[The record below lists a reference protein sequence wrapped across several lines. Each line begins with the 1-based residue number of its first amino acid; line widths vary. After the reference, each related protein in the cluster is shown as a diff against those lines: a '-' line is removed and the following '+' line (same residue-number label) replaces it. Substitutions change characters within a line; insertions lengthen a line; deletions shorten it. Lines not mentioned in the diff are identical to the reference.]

1 MSQKWR
7 RSRAWDDQFFPRWA
21 WPAKATLR
29 AFSSIWLAVIMLS
42 IVATYGILASI
53 PLGMIALIP
62 TKLTY
67 AGVYVLT
74 LVLLAALPILVIL
87 YAAKHAGVS
96 RAGRFVILLLGGM
109 LLATG
114 ASFFF
119 GYAVWP
125 RLRYDETTGRGLRFF
140 AEFAA
145 QNDRITIRRL
155 PIFEMTELEFYS
167 WWPLRVIL
175 LLFVANMVTA
185 TVRRIEFTFKNLG
198 VLMVH
203 TGIVVI
209 TLGSVHYGNHKR
221 EGDML
226 LLAGPPNERGV
237 PGLGQPN
244 GIFFDNTKV
253 ALYLRQGS
261 SWEPRLLNRLP
272 RYNDH
277 GLSALGV
284 GGEFANDNNRTLLL
298 EPPPIY
304 VDHAGQRLRLI
315 DKDLEFR
322 VVAFAAYAEL
332 DSTWV
337 RAPAAGAGETARPVI
352 PVRLEATAE
361 LIGET
366 PPAMELALAPLSPK
380 DRVFFSEQFVA
391 IEATRGMPESRW
403 TDLTRAMPGNAA
415 HAIIVE
421 IPGRNYGAVLPAV
434 PGARLTLGD
443 TGYTIDIEQIE
454 AEPPFPI
461 ITPGFEGATSSIA
474 VVRIT
479 PPAELTED
487 ELASGLEP
495 RRPMQRWI
503 YHRFSELT
511 QDVKFPA
518 ASGSADAPTTPTAAP
533 MRSAPNPS
541 ISVRYLDSRVV
552 QLYIDQK
559 PSQQSDDDIAR
570 FRVLLRWPGQQAR
583 VFENVRPNDPIP
595 VVPGVAMRVG
605 QPWNHSISVE
615 APVCVEPRQ
624 QDSQSVGKYLN
635 SIVGVE
641 VTSNKPE
648 LAGWMTIVWLPFSQY
663 LDQIIA
669 GHREITIPDG
679 RRVTLAFSR
688 WRHRIPGIT
697 MALKS
702 FEMIPYPHSDTPRDY
717 KSDLLIERDL
727 GTGRIER
734 FEASTSLNHPLKLRA
749 SYESAGAVPAIL
761 QPVRW
766 IADFIAPNTF
776 KFSQAGWDQSGWR
789 QTQADTN
796 AGLRERP
803 AARFTILGVGNNPGI
818 YIIAAGSV
826 LMSIGIP
833 WAFYLK
839 PYLVRRERDRIR
851 RTIAEEQRKK
861 QLNAAESS
869 RTGQQQNNSEPAQA
883 QQTNGKPIGQQTNGH
898 VTPTPDTN
906 TDNQPQPAH
915 HRPGAQD

>member
-29 AFSSIWLAVIMLS
+29 AFSSIWLAVILLT
-42 IVATYGILASI
+42 IVASYGILASI
-53 PLGMIALIP
+53 PLGMLALIP

-67 AGVYVLT
+67 AGVYLLT
-74 LVLLAALPILVIL
+74 ILLLAFLPILVVV
-87 YAAKHAGVS
+87 YAARLAGMG
-96 RAGRFVILLLGGM
+96 RAGRFVILLLGGI

-114 ASFFF
+114 ASVFF

-125 RLRYDETTGRGLRFF
+125 RLRYDEATGQGLRFF
-140 AEFAA
+140 ATFAA
-145 QNDRITIRRL
+145 ENDRITIRRL
-155 PIFEMTELEFYS
+155 PMFEMTELEFYS
-167 WWPLRVIL
+167 WWPLRIIL
-175 LLFVANMVTA
+175 LAFVANMVTA

-226 LLAGPPNERGV
+226 LLAGLPDERGV
-237 PGLGQPN
+237 PTTGPSN

-261 SWEPRLLNRLP
+261 SWEPRLLQGLP

-277 GLSALGV
+277 GLTALSV

-315 DKDLEFR
+315 DNDLEFR

-337 RAPAAGAGETARPVI
+337 RAPAAGPGETARPVI
-352 PVRLEATAE
+352 PVRLEATADLVGDE
-361 LIGET
+361 K
-366 PPAMELALAPLSPK
+366 PPAMEIALAPLSPT
-380 DRVFFSEQFVA
+380 DRVFFSEDFVA
-391 IEATRGMPESRW
+391 IEATRGMPEARW
-403 TDLTRAMPGNAA
+403 TDLTRALPGNVP
-415 HAIIVE
+415 HAIVVE
-421 IPGRNYGAVLPAV
+421 IPGRNYGAVLPAA

-443 TGYTIDIEQIE
+443 TGYTLEVEQIE
-454 AEPPFPI
+454 AGPPFPI
-461 ITPGFEGATSSIA
+461 ITPGFEGATSSLA

-479 PPAELTED
+479 PPAELNED

-495 RRPMQRWI
+495 SRPLQRWI

-511 QDVKFPA
+511 QDVKFPVPGQTQA
-518 ASGSADAPTTPTAAP
+518 QQTGPL
-533 MRSAPNPS
+533 RSAPNPS

-552 QLYIDQK
+552 QIYIDELQK
-559 PSQQSDDDIAR
+559 DAELPDESKR
-570 FRVLLRWPGQQAR
+570 FRLLVRWPGQQAR
-583 VFENVRPNDPIP
+583 VFSNVRPNDPVP
-595 VVPGVAMRVG
+595 VVPGVAMRIG

-615 APVCVEPRQ
+615 SPVCVEPRQ
-624 QDSQSVGKYLN
+624 QDSQAIGKYLN
-635 SIVGVE
+635 SIIGVE
-641 VTSNKPE
+641 VTSTRPE

-663 LDQIIA
+663 LDQIVA
-669 GHREITIPDG
+669 GHRQITVPDG
-679 RRVTLAFSR
+679 RRITLAFSR

-697 MALKS
+697 MQLKS

-717 KSDLLIERDL
+717 KSDLIIERDL
-727 GTGRIER
+727 GRGAVER

-749 SYESAGAVPAIL
+749 AYESTGNVPVVL

-766 IADFIAPNTF
+766 IADRIAPNSF

-789 QTQADTN
+789 ETQAQTN
-796 AGLRERP
+796 AGLRAQP

-826 LMSIGIP
+826 LMSVGIP

-839 PYLVRRERDRIR
+839 PVLVRRERDRIKR
-851 RTIAEEQRKK
+851 KLATESTEAHNSKAVQDPGRTRHSVAEH
-861 QLNAAESS
+861 AAVV
-869 RTGQQQNNSEPAQA
+869 QH
-883 QQTNGKPIGQQTNGH
+883 TNGH
-898 VTPTPDTN
+898 HSSNAAQPNSTAGQKPLPT
-906 TDNQPQPAH
+906 NQ
-915 HRPGAQD
+915 RGAQNE